1 MWHRERI
8 PVVSWH
14 RGTAKSIGH
23 LWEGDKLSLVTQ
35 VPPRAEEGA
44 GTCPAWSLS
53 SSAAREGRSSAGLGR
68 TRHRKSLFSPKTKR
82 AQSLGSSSS
91 QPRPGEGGGKKRNK
105 ELLVLKEIPAGG
117 GGPELLCAL
126 GEVSTKAAG
135 APPALWVNGCHQGH
149 LGRRQSC
156 LRRVVF

>member
-1 MWHRERI
+1 MF
-8 PVVSWH
+8 
-14 RGTAKSIGH
+14 RGTGAQQNPVGTSGQVTNCH
-23 LWEGDKLSLVTQ
+23 L
-35 VPPRAEEGA
+35 
-44 GTCPAWSLS
+44 
-53 SSAAREGRSSAGLGR
+53 
-68 TRHRKSLFSPKTKR
+68 SPKCHPGQRKGQGPALLGPSALLQPGR
-82 AQSLGSSSS
+82 AGARLGLAGHDTGKAFSAPNKAS
-91 QPRPGEGGGKKRNK
+91 PEVGELQLPAKARGGRGKKRNK

>member
-1 MWHRERI
+1 MWHWERI

-35 VPPRAEEGA
+35 VPPRAEERA

-53 SSAAREGRSSAGLGR
+53 SSATREGRSSAGLGR
-68 TRHRKSLFSPKTKR
+68 TRHRKSLFSPK
-82 AQSLGSSSS
+82 QSEPRGWGAPAPS
-91 QPRPGEGGGKKRNK
+91 QGPGKEGKKKRNK